1 MMDIPFEGLT
11 NVFCDNDAVVIN
23 STRPESTLKR
33 KRSSVTYHRVR
44 EAQAGNIV
52 RIAKE
57 GTSTN
62 IADML
67 TKLLSGPKL
76 REQAGAVMW

>member
-1 MMDIPFEGLT
+1 MNP
-11 NVFCDNDAVVIN
+11 
-23 STRPESTLKR
+23 TRLESTLKR
-33 KRSSVTYHRVR
+33 KHNSVAYHRVR

-62 IADML
+62 LADML

>member
-1 MMDIPFEGLT
+1 M
-11 NVFCDNDAVVIN
+11 VFCDNDAVVIN
-23 STRPESTLKR
+23 STRPKSTLNR
-33 KRSSVTYHRVR
+33 KHNSIAYHRVR

-52 RIAKE
+52 RISKE

-62 IADML
+62 LADIF